1 MARPKKEDGLA
12 QAPSVAVTEVA
23 EPVKPAKKVKITIHS
38 DADGGDKG
46 DVILVHNFVPIQIMR
61 NHEVEIDA
69 RYLDCLKGSVIH
81 TLVKGDDEKMH
92 PVTIPRYAYTV
103 S

>member
-46 DVILVHNFVPIQIMR
+46 DVILVHNFKLLQIMR
-61 NHEVEIDA
+61 NQEVEIDQV
-69 RYLDCLKGSVIH
+69 YLDVLKSSVINTQVKGS
-81 TLVKGDDEKMH
+81 DEKMH